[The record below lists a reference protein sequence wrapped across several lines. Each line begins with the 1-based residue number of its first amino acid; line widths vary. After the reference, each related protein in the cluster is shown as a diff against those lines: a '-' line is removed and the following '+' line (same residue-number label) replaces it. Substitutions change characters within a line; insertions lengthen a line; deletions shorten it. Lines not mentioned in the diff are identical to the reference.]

1 MNMFKT
7 ALVALS
13 LVAVPATVF
22 GQAAAPAAAPAPVAA
37 PATPL
42 EVVEPTAAPAASAP
56 AAAATQAAAPAA
68 TAPAPAK
75 PAVKV
80 AAPAAQMPRAD
91 IGQPALG
98 GLGIQPQV
106 TALGKQGLWIHD
118 AILMPI
124 IVVITLFVLGLLIW
138 VMAVYRRSA
147 NPVPS
152 KTTHNTFIEI
162 VWTLVPVLILVGIAI
177 PSISL
182 LAAQFK
188 PASKDAVTIK
198 VIGHQWYWS
207 YEYPDHGGFEIVAN
221 MLKEASGTDAAAK
234 GERVRTDADG
244 PRLLAT
250 DNRVVLPVDTEIRAI
265 VTSDDVIHSWA
276 MPAFWTKMD
285 AVPGRLN
292 EVTFKVEKGKEGVYF
307 GQCSELCGARHG
319 YMPITIEIVSKENFA
334 QWIASQGGTMPGAA
348 TAAAPAAAPA
358 PTAAPAAKP
367 AA

>member
-37 PATPL
+37 PAPAL
-42 EVVEPTAAPAASAP
+42 DVAKSAPAPVDAAPVAATPAP
-56 AAAATQAAAPAA
+56 AAAT
-68 TAPAPAK
+68 TAPAKSAP
-75 PAVKV
+75 KV
-80 AAPAAQMPRAD
+80 APPAAQMPRAD
-91 IGQPALG
+91 IGQPVLG
-98 GLGIQPQV
+98 KIGIQPQV
-106 TALGKQGLWIHD
+106 TALGEQGLWIHN

-138 VMAVYRRSA
+138 VMAFYRRSA

-188 PASKDAVTIK
+188 PAGKDAVTIK

-207 YEYPDHGGFEIVAN
+207 YEYPDHGGIEIVAN
-221 MLKEASGTDAAAK
+221 MLKESTGPGAAAK
-234 GERVRTDADG
+234 GERVRTAADG
-244 PRLLAT
+244 PRLLAV

-265 VTSDDVIHSWA
+265 VTSDDVIHSFA

-319 YMPITIEIVSKENFA
+319 YMPIVIEIVSKDNFA
-334 QWIASQGGTMPGAA
+334 QWIASQGGSMPGA
-348 TAAAPAAAPA
+348 AAAPAAASA
-358 PTAAPAAKP
+358 PSAAPAAKP